1 MGCTRQAKELW
12 SSQETFVCRCVE
24 EYINDT
30 KLDHVPDILSGLS
43 VDDKIHQSYHEV
55 VMSDSDI
62 DKLVSLSWPLKMSGV
77 VYLAE
82 LDLTFLRHLHLWCFF
97 TARVLNCV
105 LKYHNLENMQT

>member
-1 MGCTRQAKELW
+1 
-12 SSQETFVCRCVE
+12 
-24 EYINDT
+24 
-30 KLDHVPDILSGLS
+30 

-62 DKLVSLSWPLKMSGV
+62 DKLVSHSWPLKMSGV

-82 LDLTFLRHLHLWCFF
+82 LDLTFLRHVHLWCFF

-105 LKYHNLENMQT
+105 LKYHNLESMQTQPMSKRLGLCQDLYR

>member
-1 MGCTRQAKELW
+1 
-12 SSQETFVCRCVE
+12 
-24 EYINDT
+24 
-30 KLDHVPDILSGLS
+30 

-82 LDLTFLRHLHLWCFF
+82 LDLTFHLWCFF

-105 LKYHNLENMQT
+105 LKYQNLESMQT